1 MPPREELQAT
11 IEAYLLGR
19 LSAEEQTRIEALL
32 FEDPD
37 ALDFFRDSE
46 DDLIDRYLAGELS
59 AHDRAAFEQAFAT
72 STSRRERIAFAR
84 ALAESLA
91 DGAEVDEPMAATGT
105 ATGGRGWL
113 SSGRRVVLPTGAAI
127 AVALLVGLV
136 VRSRVKTPEDGAASP
151 VLPAP
156 LTPAPSPSARQG
168 QGIPSDTATI
178 VLQAAEMRRS
188 AGTLPR
194 LRVPDGTAHVRLLPQ
209 IEASEGR
216 GPYAATLRRVEGPVV
231 WRGTTSAVVEG
242 GRTSVTIPATSLTA
256 GDYVLSLARPRARQ
270 DDALEYPFRI
280 STGSDAGAAPVGTD
294 PPPSPP
300 SLSPPGAKR

>member
-1 MPPREELQAT
+1 MAPREDLQAK

-19 LSAEEQTRIEALL
+19 LPAEEQTRIEALL
-32 FEDPD
+32 FEDRD
-37 ALDFFRDSE
+37 ALDLVRDSE

-59 AHDRAAFEQAFAT
+59 AQDRAAFEQAFAT

-84 ALAESLA
+84 ALAESIA
-91 DGAEVDEPMAATGT
+91 DGAEVDEPMTAAGT
-105 ATGGRGWL
+105 ATDGRGWV
-113 SSGRRVVLPTGAAI
+113 SSGRRIVLPAGAAI

-136 VRSRVKTPEDGAASP
+136 MRGRANAPEDGAASP
-151 VLPAP
+151 VLPAH
-156 LTPAPSPSARQG
+156 LKTAPSPSARQG

-178 VLQAAEMRRS
+178 VLQTAELRRS

-194 LRVPDGTAHVRLLPQ
+194 LRVPDGTAQVRLLPQ
-209 IEASEGR
+209 IGASEGR

-256 GDYVLSLARPRARQ
+256 GDYVLSLARPRARP

-280 STGSDAGAAPVGTD
+280 STD

>member
-1 MPPREELQAT
+1 MAPREDLQAK

-19 LSAEEQTRIEALL
+19 LPAEEQTRIEALL
-32 FEDPD
+32 FEDRD
-37 ALDFFRDSE
+37 ALDLFRDSE

-59 AHDRAAFEQAFAT
+59 AQDRAAFEQAFAT

-84 ALAESLA
+84 ALAESIA
-91 DGAEVDEPMAATGT
+91 DGAEVDEPMTAAGT
-105 ATGGRGWL
+105 ATDGRGWV
-113 SSGRRVVLPTGAAI
+113 SSGRRIVLPAGAAI
-127 AVALLVGLV
+127 GVALLVGLV
-136 VRSRVKTPEDGAASP
+136 MRGRANAPEDGAASP
-151 VLPAP
+151 VLPAH
-156 LTPAPSPSARQG
+156 LKTAPSPSARQG

-178 VLQAAEMRRS
+178 VLQTAELRRS

-194 LRVPDGTAHVRLLPQ
+194 LRVPDGTAQVRLLPQ
-209 IEASEGR
+209 IGASEGR

-256 GDYVLSLARPRARQ
+256 GDYVLSLARPRARP

-280 STGSDAGAAPVGTD
+280 STD